1 MQMSTDF
8 SAAHIFLPA
17 LKLHTKAGSPGL
29 ELSPKSDRGR
39 MTHPTSETWI
49 PTPNTFRIA

>member
-1 MQMSTDF
+1 MSTDF